1 MLEVTCEQVAD
12 SDQMA
17 RSFHSSQALRNRVS
31 AYGGSPFPKEIGE
44 PKKNGEPKEKWGTR
58 TPVSHGHGP
67 WCWGC
72 SEKSIS
78 DPFL

>member
-1 MLEVTCEQVAD
+1 MLEVTCEQSD

-31 AYGGSPFPKEIGE
+31 AYGGSPFPREI
-44 PKKNGEPKEKWGTR
+44 GEPKEKWGTR
-58 TPVSHGHGP
+58 TPVSHGHCP
-67 WCWGC
+67 WSWGC